1 MEDQLF
7 IERTDSNGVVSMVN
21 SNFIDAYEGTEV
33 RPEVDLSTIYVPTE
47 EDIARDT
54 LMMRSLEAKK
64 YLVETDWYVSR
75 KAETGV
81 EIPSDILTK
90 RAQARIDASN

>member
-1 MEDQLF
+1 MEDQSF

-21 SNFIDAYEGTEV
+21 PNYIDAYEGTEV

-81 EIPSDILTK
+81 EIPSDRLTK
-90 RAQARIDASN
+90 RALARIDASN

>member
-54 LMMRSLEAKK
+54 LVMNSLNGKK

-90 RAQARIDASN
+90 RAQARINASN